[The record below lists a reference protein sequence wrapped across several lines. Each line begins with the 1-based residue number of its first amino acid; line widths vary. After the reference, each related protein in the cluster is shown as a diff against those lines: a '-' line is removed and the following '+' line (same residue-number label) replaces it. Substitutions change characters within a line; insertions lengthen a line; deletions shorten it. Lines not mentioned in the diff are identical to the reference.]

1 MGLYHN
7 PLPAAWPQA
16 LLLACAWG
24 KGRKKQKNAGKR
36 LKKINFHIQQQS
48 NFLSLLPS
56 QSSLFRIWRKWIR
69 SSQIHSFKNHLGTA
83 FQFSVSFCLW
93 CVHIVSTYTRQESQ
107 IFMKKQLGQLAC
119 HFTLFH
125 AALTAWSR
133 WTLVGITLWN
143 ISLAWW
149 EPSVVI
155 RLLAKT
161 VTWEVFASSQLA
173 SNYCNSLSDLL
184 EYEGVQD

>member
-1 MGLYHN
+1 MAPGTFACLY
-7 PLPAAWPQA
+7 LWK
-16 LLLACAWG
+16 G
-24 KGRKKQKNAGKR
+24 KEETKNAGKR
-36 LKKINFHIQQQS
+36 LKKKFHIQQQS

-56 QSSLFRIWRKWIR
+56 QSSLFCIWKKWIR
-69 SSQIHSFKNHLGTA
+69 LSQIQSFKNHLGTA
-83 FQFSVSFCLW
+83 FQFSVSFPLW

-107 IFMKKQLGQLAC
+107 IFMKKQLGQLAY

-125 AALTAWSR
+125 AALTARSR

-155 RLLAKT
+155 RLLAKA

-184 EYEGVQD
+184 E